1 MKKYRSPLLV
11 GAFVIVTILLA
22 TWLMQNWPKA
32 ATPTY
37 TQILSYF
44 YKDEVQSYK
53 LNFGTN
59 ELNIILNDE
68 KKTEV
73 DYKVP
78 SIALFVQDTET
89 YRQEVL
95 KRYAESEDIT
105 KVVGSY
111 DYIPAREPSI
121 LESMWPY
128 LLLVIGMMV
137 FYFFMMRQQGG
148 GSKMMNFGKARYK
161 TSMDDKRRVTFDD
174 VAGLDEEKE
183 ELSEVVEFL
192 RNPQR
197 FSALGARVPKGVLL
211 VGPPGTGK
219 TLMARAVAGE
229 AGVHFF
235 SVSGSDFVEMYVG
248 MGASRVRDL
257 FEQAKKNLPCIIFVD
272 EIDAV
277 GRRRG
282 AGLGGGH
289 DEREQTLNQIL
300 VEMDGFGVNE
310 GVVIIAATNRPDVL
324 DPALLRAGRFDRQI
338 VVNPPDAKGREA
350 VLRVHAKNKPLG
362 PDVNLGNIAKTTVG
376 FTPAD
381 LENVLNEAALIAAKK
396 KKKAITNSDIEDAKN
411 KVMMGPEK
419 RSRKVTERDKMITAY
434 HEAGHAVA
442 SYFLPT
448 QDPVHEISIIPR
460 GMAGGYTMYLPKEDK
475 SFVTR
480 DELMEDI
487 ISLMGGRVAESLML
501 DDISTGASNDI
512 QRATQI
518 ARKMITKYGF
528 SENLGAVCLEPGDN
542 EVFLGRDFMQTRT
555 FSEKIAAEVDTEV
568 KSVID
573 KAYAKARTIL
583 EANKKQLEEI
593 SAFLLANEKMN
604 SEDFTRLMDAATGKE
619 HIEPKKDDEIPQ

>member
-1 MKKYRSPLLV
+1 LKKYRPALLV
-11 GAFVIVTILLA
+11 LGVICLIAFAT
-22 TWLMQNWPKA
+22 TWLMQMMTKEDI
-32 ATPTY
+32 PTY
-37 TQILSYF
+37 TKVLSYF
-44 YKDEVQSYK
+44 YNDEVQSYK
-53 LNFGTN
+53 LDFNN
-59 ELNIILNDE
+59 NKLDIILND
-68 KKTEV
+68 KDKTTIT
-73 DYKVP
+73 YTVP
-78 SIALFVQDTET
+78 SAALFLQDTET
-89 YRQEVL
+89 YRQEAL
-95 KRYAESEDIT
+95 KLYAESADKKNVIGE
-105 KVVGSY
+105 Y
-111 DYIPAREPSI
+111 DFVPAKEPS
-121 LESMWPY
+121 LLASMWPY
-128 LLLVIGMMV
+128 LVLMVAMMA
-137 FYFFMMRQQGG
+137 FYFYMMRQQGG
-148 GSKMMNFGKARYK
+148 GNKLMNFGKARYK

-324 DPALLRAGRFDRQI
+324 DPALLRAGRFDRLI
-338 VVNPPDAKGREA
+338 VVSPPDAKGREA

-480 DELMEDI
+480 DELMEDVV
-487 ISLMGGRVAESLML
+487 SLMGGRVAESLML

-528 SENLGAVCLEPGDN
+528 SENLGAVCLEPGDG

-568 KSVID
+568 KNVID
-573 KAYAKARTIL
+573 KAYGKALTIL

-604 SEDFTRLMDAATGKE
+604 GEDFTRLMDAATGKE
-619 HIEPKKDDEIPQ
+619 HIEPKKDEDIPQ